1 MESYKRNRRGVWY
14 NDDADRDDP
23 AGKYAFQRLRHT
35 WFTPKLDPKFTC
47 RRDDKFYAFGSCF
60 ARGIEH
66 SLTRAEHR
74 CRNRSP
80 GVSPSMAYVKHQAS
94 PRQIALYRRQQGQFK
109 SEPPCSETPQIT

>member
-1 MESYKRNRRGVWY
+1 MENYKRNGRGVRY

-35 WFTPKLDPKFTC
+35 WFTPKLDPKFTR

-66 SLTRAEHR
+66 SPTRAEHR

-80 GVSPSMAYVKHQAS
+80 GVRQAW
-94 PRQIALYRRQQGQFK
+94 LM
-109 SEPPCSETPQIT
+109 

>member
-1 MESYKRNRRGVWY
+1 MENYKRNRRGVRY
-14 NDDADRDDP
+14 NDDADRDDA

-35 WFTPKLDPKFTC
+35 WFTPKLDPKFTR

-66 SLTRAEHR
+66 SLTRAEYR

-80 GVSPSMAYVKHQAS
+80 GVRQAW
-94 PRQIALYRRQQGQFK
+94 LM
-109 SEPPCSETPQIT
+109 